1 MGKKHSKGK
10 WQENKKNEDINEDE
24 ERKLKRAGEER
35 KYKILAF
42 IF

>member
-1 MGKKHSKGK
+1 MGKKHRKK
-10 WQENKKNEDINEDE
+10 NKKNEDINEDE